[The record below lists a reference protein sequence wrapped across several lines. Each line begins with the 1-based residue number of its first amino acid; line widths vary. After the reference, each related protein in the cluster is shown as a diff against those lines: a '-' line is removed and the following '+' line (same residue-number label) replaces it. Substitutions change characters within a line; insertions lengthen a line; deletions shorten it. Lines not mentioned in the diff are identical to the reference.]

1 VSISMSAGWA
11 AYSQGM
17 VDAELVRALR
27 GAAVEVL
34 GRAMG
39 DDEMIV
45 RGQRAQLIHTRR
57 RKVKRVEARIR
68 ARLRVRGGRKGV
80 RGH

>member
-1 VSISMSAGWA
+1 MSISTSCGLATYA
-11 AYSQGM
+11 QVM

-39 DDEMIV
+39 DDQMIV

-57 RKVKRVEARIR
+57 RKVKQVEERIR
-68 ARLRVRGGRKGV
+68 ARLGLNNGRK
-80 RGH
+80 RTNWR

>member
-1 VSISMSAGWA
+1 
-11 AYSQGM
+11 M

-39 DDEMIV
+39 DDQMIV

-57 RKVKRVEARIR
+57 RKVKQVEERIR
-68 ARLRVRGGRKGV
+68 ARLGLNNGRK
-80 RGH
+80 RTNWR

>member
-1 VSISMSAGWA
+1 VSISRRYRWA
-11 AYSQGM
+11 PYPHVM

-27 GAAVEVL
+27 GAAVEVF

-57 RKVKRVEARIR
+57 RKVKRVEERIR
-68 ARLRVRGGRKGV
+68 ARLRLSNGRK
-80 RGH
+80 RTKRR